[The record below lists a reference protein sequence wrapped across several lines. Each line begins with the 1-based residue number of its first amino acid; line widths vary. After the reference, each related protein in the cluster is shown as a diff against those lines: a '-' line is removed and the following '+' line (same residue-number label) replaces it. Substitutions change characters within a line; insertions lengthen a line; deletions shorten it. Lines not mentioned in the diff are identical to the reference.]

1 MKRIILL
8 VDDDDDVREAFI
20 DVLRNEGYEI
30 TTARNGCEA
39 LELLRRGARPGVI
52 LLDLM
57 MPVMDGF
64 EFRAQQLADPSLAD
78 LPVVVLTAGLVSERV
93 RQLRPLA
100 YLTKPFDLDD
110 LLRVVAATA
119 GGAGSGAPEAR

>member
-1 MKRIILL
+1 LKRILL

-20 DVLRNEGYEI
+20 DVLSDEGYEI

-39 LELLRRGARPGVI
+39 LELLRRGPRPGII

-100 YLTKPFDLDD
+100 CLTKPFDLDD
-110 LLRVVAATA
+110 LLRVVAATD